1 MDLPKVP
8 SELENIL
15 KIVADV
21 AADDRDKEGK
31 LL

>member
-1 MDLPKVP
+1 MNLPEVAGEFKNV
-8 SELENIL
+8 L

-21 AADDRDKEGK
+21 AADDRDKEGE